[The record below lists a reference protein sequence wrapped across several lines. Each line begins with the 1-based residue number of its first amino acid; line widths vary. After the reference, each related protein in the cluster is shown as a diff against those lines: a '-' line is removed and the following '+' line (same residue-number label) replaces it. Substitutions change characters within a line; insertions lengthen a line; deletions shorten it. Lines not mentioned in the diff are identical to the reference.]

1 MRGLDRAAI
10 PEEDRKLIK
19 EFVYY
24 KTASDNLKLSGQDKY
39 LRFLVQIAKQYLGG
53 RTYASLTR
61 EDVLEVVAGLERSN
75 LSAWT
80 KHNYRMT
87 LKTFMTWAGKEK
99 EVSWIKTIKPRKLP
113 DEILTEQE
121 ISRMIDGALNLRD
134 KAFIAC
140 LYEGGFRVGELAGAR
155 MKDVEFDRYGVLIM
169 VEGKT
174 GMRRVRLIWSMPYLS
189 QWLEAHPQRED
200 RLAPIWVNQY
210 GEASRYPA
218 IRANLKAAA
227 KRAGIKKKVNPHNF
241 RHSRSTHLASRLT
254 ESQME
259 EYLGWVQGSR
269 MPSIYVH
276 MSGRDLDGDL
286 LKMYGLE
293 DRREDEPIKL
303 KMQECP
309 HCRTVNTVGARIC
322 INCRKPLA
330 VEEAMD
336 RDDKVKEMLAAMV
349 DIMAEDSEMKA
360 KFSKFFV

>member
-1 MRGLDRAAI
+1 
-10 PEEDRKLIK
+10 
-19 EFVYY
+19 
-24 KTASDNLKLSGQDKY
+24 
-39 LRFLVQIAKQYLGG
+39 
-53 RTYASLTR
+53 
-61 EDVLEVVAGLERSN
+61 
-75 LSAWT
+75 
-80 KHNYRMT
+80 
-87 LKTFMTWAGKEK
+87 
-99 EVSWIKTIKPRKLP
+99 
-113 DEILTEQE
+113 
-121 ISRMIDGALNLRD
+121 
-134 KAFIAC
+134 
-140 LYEGGFRVGELAGAR
+140 
-155 MKDVEFDRYGVLIM
+155 
-169 VEGKT
+169 
-174 GMRRVRLIWSMPYLS
+174 
-189 QWLEAHPQRED
+189 
-200 RLAPIWVNQY
+200 
-210 GEASRYPA
+210 
-218 IRANLKAAA
+218 
-227 KRAGIKKKVNPHNF
+227 
-241 RHSRSTHLASRLT
+241 
-254 ESQME
+254 ME